1 MKKVFASL
9 LFVTEVLLPTKPSFA
24 YGFLDLFVSP
34 DLTSYRTSS
43 VSSIDLIQSPKW
55 NTSSPIE
62 VVLCTGGTGYSNA
75 NISFVA
81 DQEAELLA
89 DINTALNTWETAGNG
104 SQIDFAVA
112 TSSAG
117 CGPNYGTAYATAN
130 GQNEIFFNKP
140 SSLGLDS
147 SVLGFTLNYYSMVSG
162 EAKIVESDIF
172 FSTDIP
178 GPTKFATSGK
188 SDGYSFLGVLTH
200 ELGHFL
206 GISHSGITDDNSG
219 DPQNTWPTMFAAV
232 GSFNQSEQI
241 ESLTRDDAAAVMSLY
256 STGSNLSGTTYGG
269 SISGTVY
276 RESGEPQRGAQVT
289 AFSIESNTS
298 LAGAFTG
305 MRGTQSSPDGTYTI
319 NGLPLD
325 HEFIVIVEPIHRP
338 GTPPNGVHPNYD
350 YSVYNTP
357 ISVALSD
364 QGEGYRSFPVEA
376 YPDVDVVDVR
386 LESAVNV
393 SPGLTNAQVFELS
406 SGSPSQSGIDFY
418 LSNLFEAPNDLNPSN
433 VSLTFLNESVVNN
446 GNPLQ
451 LKIEVGSDL
460 NKLLNP
466 SLSLTAT
473 NSSGSLNWSSSAP
486 TISYEGNCLIAT
498 FESPVPSNGSY
509 DLTATLSDDRYGD
522 FSGSKS
528 LNVSGWSSRSAASTS
543 SCDTVTGTSGGGGGG
558 CHLSTSNTPSANP
571 ILYILL
577 VFSFAFI
584 LRHTGLTKDRQHI
597 DKAQVIQ

>member
-1 MKKVFASL
+1 MNKLFAI
-9 LFVTEVLLPTKPSFA
+9 LFAVQVLFPSKLVYA

-34 DLTSYRTSS
+34 DLSTYRTST
-43 VSSIDLIQSPKW
+43 VSAIDLIQSPKW

-62 VVLCTGGTGYSNA
+62 VVLCTGGTGYANA

-81 DQEAELLA
+81 DQDAELLA
-89 DINTALNTWETAGNG
+89 DINTALSTWENAGNG

-117 CGPNYGTAYATAN
+117 CGPNYGTPYATAN
-130 GQNEIFFNKP
+130 GRNEIFFNKP

-147 SVLGFTLNYYSMVSG
+147 GVLGYTLNYYSMVSG
-162 EAKIVESDIF
+162 EAKIIESDIF

-178 GPTKFATSGK
+178 GGTKFATSGK

-219 DPQNTWPTMFAAV
+219 DAQNTWPTMFAAV

-241 ESLTRDDAAAVMSLY
+241 ETLTRDDVAAAMTLY

-276 RESGEPQRGAQVT
+276 RENAEPQRGAQVT

-298 LAGAFTG
+298 LAGSFTG
-305 MRGTQSSPDGTYTI
+305 MRGTQSSPDGTYRI

-325 HEFIVIVEPIHRP
+325 HQFIVIVEPIHRP

-364 QGEGYRSFPVEA
+364 EGEGYRSFAVEA

-386 LESAVNV
+386 LESSVNV
-393 SPGLTNAQVFELS
+393 SPGLSNAQVFELS

-418 LSNLFEAPNDLNPSN
+418 ISNTFEAPNDLNPTN

-446 GNPLQ
+446 GSPLQ

-473 NSSGSLNWSSSAP
+473 SSSGSLNWSSSAP
-486 TISYEGNCLIAT
+486 TISYEGNCLIVS
-498 FESPVPSNGSY
+498 FNSPIPPNGNY
-509 DLTATLSDDRYGD
+509 EVTATLSDDRYGN
-522 FSGSKS
+522 FSGSKT
-528 LNVSGWSSRSAASTS
+528 LNISNWTSNSAASSS
-543 SCDTVTGTSGGGGGG
+543 SCSTVTGTSGGGGGG
-558 CHLSTSNTPSANP
+558 GCRLTSSASPITKPALYLLLSFSAA
-571 ILYILL
+571 LL
-577 VFSFAFI
+577 WRRRQNQSFSLF
-584 LRHTGLTKDRQHI
+584 
-597 DKAQVIQ
+597 